1 MTTRERTTGGCSAW
15 RSQLSLLGAF
25 SLVLDG
31 RPTDLPTSSQ
41 RVAAFVALQRQPVG
55 RALVA
60 GSLWPS
66 KDEERASANLRCA
79 LWRLNRNAP
88 GVIQSEGSRL
98 AIAKHVSV
106 DIYEFEDWAARLAGG
121 TACSEDWERRM
132 PRSLELL
139 TDWYDDWIVLERE
152 RVRQQFLHALE
163 DWADGLTRQGR
174 YARAIQGALMAV
186 AADPL
191 RESAH
196 RAVIVAHIAEGNGSE
211 ALRHYK
217 RYRDILDTELG
228 VSPSPRME
236 ALIDPLNRR
245 RPEHLS
251 ALRPAAPV

>member
-1 MTTRERTTGGCSAW
+1 MTTRERTTGRGWTC
-15 RSQLSLLGAF
+15 RSRLSLLGAF

-31 RPTDLPTSSQ
+31 HLTDLPTSSQ
-41 RVAAFVALQRQPVG
+41 RVAAFVGLQRQPVG

-66 KDEERASANLRCA
+66 KGEERASANLRCA
-79 LWRLNRNAP
+79 LWRLNRSAP
-88 GVIQSEGSRL
+88 GVIHAAGSRL
-98 AIAKHVSV
+98 AVAVHVSV

-121 TACSEDWERRM
+121 TARSEDWERRM

-152 RVRQQFLHALE
+152 RVRQQYLHALE
-163 DWADGLTRQGR
+163 DWAEGLTRQGR

-196 RAVIVAHIAEGNGSE
+196 RAVIVAHIAEGNCSE
-211 ALRHYK
+211 ALRHYT

-236 ALIDPLNRR
+236 ALIDPLKRR
-245 RPEHLS
+245 RHEHIS
-251 ALRPAAPV
+251 ASRRGVPV